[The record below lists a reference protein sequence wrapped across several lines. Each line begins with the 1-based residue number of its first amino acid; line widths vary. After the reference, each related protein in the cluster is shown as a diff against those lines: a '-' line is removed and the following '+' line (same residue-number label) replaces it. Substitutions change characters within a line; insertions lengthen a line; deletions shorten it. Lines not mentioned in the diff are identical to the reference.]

1 MIFIIFNPIQIIE
14 KMSLTNW
21 IPRLHR
27 EKDDHPLLKYIHSNF
42 FLVSVSKSLIYK
54 FLFLS
59 FCFWWEFFFWIRRT
73 HESKLKSIALGWG
86 FLILVTRSAIL
97 IMVFYVFFSIS
108 TEFLFCSRQLCICQ
122 VLRSNWGVHM
132 RCSHHAHKD
141 RMYAPCFFR
150 LRRISWWPTHKVC
163 FDIHIM

>member
-1 MIFIIFNPIQIIE
+1 MHFKNYFQFMIFIIFNPIQIIE
-14 KMSLTNW
+14 KMSLMNW

-42 FLVSVSKSLIYK
+42 FLVSVSKSLICK

-59 FCFWWEFFFWIRRT
+59 FCFWWELFFWTRRT

-108 TEFLFCSRQLCICQ
+108 RVSFLFQT
-122 VLRSNWGVHM
+122 VVHM
-132 RCSHHAHKD
+132 PSLKKQLRCSHEVFTS
-141 RMYAPCFFR
+141 RSQGQNVRTMF
-150 LRRISWWPTHKVC
+150 LQTT
-163 FDIHIM
+163 